1 MRGIMVRR
9 VPKTQARV
17 ARCRGVQ
24 VHHAARILRGG
35 HRESARSGD
44 ADDGEGA
51 EVDSDEP
58 VSKVYTDNGIMGY
71 STGIRDNVRE
81 MASWERGIWDHGT
94 MGCGIKCWIQE
105 TG

>member
-58 VSKVYTDNGIMGY
+58 VPRDAGYRCRIMEYGKRHDGKRHHGQMQV
-71 STGIRDNVRE
+71 TG
-81 MASWERGIWDHGT
+81 
-94 MGCGIKCWIQE
+94 
-105 TG
+105 